1 MIIAARCG
9 CRSAIRYY
17 FVATWSPQID
27 SHAGGC
33 DVVAIERFVV
43 IVSRCGRYRRMCL
56 YLFAMLLP
64 IEIFCLR
71 FSRHFF
77 IFKFRI
83 HIFAYCIG
91 GAPRMDFWSSSRSQP
106 CSRQRAG
113 GHARNAHDLN
123 TGLHNDGPRC
133 PSH

>member
-91 GAPRMDFWSSSRSQP
+91 GGRPLRCEGFLHDMP
-106 CSRQRAG
+106 C
-113 GHARNAHDLN
+113 D
-123 TGLHNDGPRC
+123 
-133 PSH
+133 